1 MRTIFS
7 ISGVVVTVA
16 GCVLMK
22 NAVIPSGLGVI
33 DGKLAPV
40 PGYSSA
46 VSSQTDDD
54 KKRVEPLPFKN
65 DLEETR
71 QSILQALD
79 RFERIELRKVD
90 GPYIHALSR
99 NGLFGCRD
107 DIEFYLDETERLVH
121 FRSVPRLYA
130 IAQQSGRDRYEQIV
144 ALYK

>member
-1 MRTIFS
+1 MRTILS
-7 ISGVVVTVA
+7 ISGVAVTVA

-22 NAVIPSGLGVI
+22 NTVIPSGLGVI

-54 KKRVEPLPFKN
+54 QKKVEPLPFKN

-90 GPYIHALSR
+90 GPYIHALSK
-99 NGLFGCRD
+99 NGLFGYRD
-107 DIEFYLDETERLVH
+107 DIEFYLDETEGLVH
-121 FRSVPRLYA
+121 FRSGPRLYTFDKE
-130 IAQQSGRDRYEQIV
+130 SGRNRYEQIA
-144 ALYK
+144 ALY